1 MDHVLFQPRS
11 ASRLTVVAAALMLLS
26 LATPPA
32 RAATDTVDFVTLP
45 NACKNHLDDQGNG
58 RDPQL
63 QAGTTK
69 IELWSDFIE
78 NASSV
83 SVDAPVTASLGVR
96 RNGAQNFG
104 RGCPTKG
111 SVEVTVTSPKTMTA
125 DALRVLTIRR
135 SDNAN
140 VFQQQIKVKAIPQF
154 DLTFRG
160 GDALSCLAKTGSAQ
174 FLDNN
179 KRLQIQLPPGHLTD
193 STNCA
198 VTLQLDVKIPAPVPV
213 VQATD
218 DYSYTLSSTL
228 AQQTLVA
235 GNGGAAGVSGPT
247 GIPLRLNVKLTSVFT
262 PVANPPA
269 FFTSPAPQFM
279 SVTGFVPL
287 KGIQIPLNIAA
298 FRGVRAVSKLTITAT
313 ATNGLTS
320 AVTIEIIPAPAP
332 SGITSAAA
340 SPAIVDV
347 SNTVDITT
355 ILANAAPAGG
365 EAITF
370 KVTTESCFVDAATS
384 AALPVTRG
392 VKGVGVVT
400 IPAGAGAV
408 PGYTLLTMR
417 ANNTDGNCVGVGT
430 PPTSASQH
438 VDLFVGD
445 YASDPTVLAIPV
457 GPNHVVVPFTIRKL
471 Q

>member
-1 MDHVLFQPRS
+1 MGHVLFRSRS
-11 ASRLTVVAAALMLLS
+11 ASRPMVVAAVLTLLS
-26 LATPPA
+26 LTTAPA

-45 NACKNHLDDQGNG
+45 GACARHIDDQGNG

-83 SVDAPVTASLGVR
+83 SVDGPVTASLGTR

-111 SVEVTVTSPKTMTA
+111 SVEVTVTAPKTITA
-125 DALRVLTIRR
+125 DALRVLTIKR
-135 SDNAN
+135 SDNAD

-179 KRLQIQLPPGHLTD
+179 KRLQIQLPAGHLTD

-198 VTLQLDVKIPAPVPV
+198 VTLQLDVKIPTPVPV

-218 DYSYTLSSTL
+218 DYSYTLSSTF
-228 AQQTLVA
+228 AQQTSL
-235 GNGGAAGVSGPT
+235 AAPGSL
-247 GIPLRLNVKLTSVFT
+247 GIPGVPRSAPKVNPT
-262 PVANPPA
+262 PFFVQVANPPS

-279 SVTGFVPL
+279 SVTGFVPV

-298 FRGVRAVSKLTITAT
+298 FRQVRAVSKLAITAT
-313 ATNGLTS
+313 ATNSLAS
-320 AVTIEIIPAPAP
+320 SVTIEIIPAPAP

-340 SPAIVDV
+340 SPVVVDV
-347 SNTVDITT
+347 SNTVDITA

-370 KVTTESCFVDAATS
+370 QVTTASCFVDAATS

-392 VKGVGVVT
+392 HNGVGVVT

-408 PGYTLLTMR
+408 PGFRLLTMR
-417 ANNTDGNCVGVGT
+417 ANNTDSNCVGVGT

-445 YASDPTVLAIPV
+445 FASDPTVLDIPV
-457 GPNHVVVPFTIRKL
+457 GPNHVVVPLTIRKL